1 MRIRTVDKNDV
12 CFYNHEETKGAKRVF
27 GYISVNPTKL
37 TEEEKKRYR
46 AFYCGLCHTLGEH
59 YGSAGRATLSNDMT
73 FLSLLL
79 NALYEPTETVLNE
92 RCTLHPARQHM
103 AVLHEGT
110 NYAADMNIL
119 LAYHKCEDD
128 VSDEASMR
136 GRVGKRALKKAY
148 EQVKK
153 TWPRQAET
161 VAKCLS
167 EIARIE
173 NKESEDLDALT
184 RLSGRM
190 LGECLVWR
198 EDAFAPYLRDL
209 GGALGKFVYLM
220 DAWEDHDGDVRKGCF
235 NPLREMHA
243 QADYEDLIHDV
254 LLMKMGEASEALKLL
269 PLQKDVDLIENVV
282 YHGVWQRYDLKM
294 KQKAGGAGEDEAGG
308 CADPD
313 GTKESDR

>member
-79 NALYEPTETVLNE
+79 NALYEPTETMLNE

-184 RLSGRM
+184 RLSGRI
-190 LGECLVWR
+190 LGECFVWR

-220 DAWEDHDGDVRKGCF
+220 DAYEDYDHDLKHRQF
-235 NPLREMHA
+235 NPLKSLHA
-243 QADYEDLIHDV
+243 QDDYEERIEEILTMEMAACVRAYDDLPIEQDD
-254 LLMKMGEASEALKLL
+254 ALIRNIL
-269 PLQKDVDLIENVV
+269 
-282 YHGVWQRYDLKM
+282 YSGVWGRYAAIQ
-294 KQKAGGAGEDEAGG
+294 QKRKG
-308 CADPD
+308 P
-313 GTKESDR
+313 KE

>member
-79 NALYEPTETVLNE
+79 NALYEPTETMLNE

-190 LGECLVWR
+190 LGECFVWR
-198 EDAFAPYLRDL
+198 EDAFAPYLCNL

-220 DAWEDHDGDVRKGCF
+220 DAYEDYDHDLKHRQF
-235 NPLREMHA
+235 NPLKSLHA
-243 QADYEDLIHDV
+243 QDDYEERMEEILTMEMAACVRAYDDLPIEQDD
-254 LLMKMGEASEALKLL
+254 ALIRNIL
-269 PLQKDVDLIENVV
+269 
-282 YHGVWQRYDLKM
+282 YSGVWGRYAAI
-294 KQKAGGAGEDEAGG
+294 QKKRKG
-308 CADPD
+308 P
-313 GTKESDR
+313 KE

>member
-79 NALYEPTETVLNE
+79 NALYEPTETMLNE

-190 LGECLVWR
+190 LGECFVWR

-220 DAWEDHDGDVRKGCF
+220 DAYEDYDHDLKHRQF
-235 NPLREMHA
+235 NPLKSLHA
-243 QADYEDLIHDV
+243 QDDYEERMEEILTMEMAACVRAYDDLPIEQDD
-254 LLMKMGEASEALKLL
+254 ALIRNIL
-269 PLQKDVDLIENVV
+269 
-282 YHGVWQRYDLKM
+282 YSGVWGRYAAIQ
-294 KQKAGGAGEDEAGG
+294 QKRKG
-308 CADPD
+308 P
-313 GTKESDR
+313 KE

>member
-12 CFYNHEETKGAKRVF
+12 CFYNHEETKGEKRVF

-46 AFYCGLCHTLGEH
+46 AFYCGLCHTLGER

-79 NALYEPTETVLNE
+79 SALYEPTETVLNE
-92 RCTLHPARQHM
+92 RCTLHPARRHM

-190 LGECLVWR
+190 LGECFVWR

-220 DAWEDHDGDVRKGCF
+220 DAYEDYDHDLKHRQF
-235 NPLREMHA
+235 NPLKSLHA
-243 QADYEDLIHDV
+243 QDDYEERIEEILTMEMAACVRAYDDLPIEQDD
-254 LLMKMGEASEALKLL
+254 ALIRNIL
-269 PLQKDVDLIENVV
+269 
-282 YHGVWQRYDLKM
+282 YSGVWGRYAAIQ
-294 KQKAGGAGEDEAGG
+294 QKRKG
-308 CADPD
+308 P
-313 GTKESDR
+313 KE

>member
-12 CFYNHEETKGAKRVF
+12 CFYNHEETKGVKRVF

-190 LGECLVWR
+190 LGECFVWR

-220 DAWEDHDGDVRKGCF
+220 DAYEDYDHDLKHRQF
-235 NPLREMHA
+235 NPLKSLHA
-243 QADYEDLIHDV
+243 QDDYEERMEEILTMEMAACVRAYDDLPIEQDD
-254 LLMKMGEASEALKLL
+254 ALIRNIL
-269 PLQKDVDLIENVV
+269 
-282 YHGVWQRYDLKM
+282 YSGVWGRYAAIQ
-294 KQKAGGAGEDEAGG
+294 QKRKG
-308 CADPD
+308 P
-313 GTKESDR
+313 KE

>member
-12 CFYNHEETKGAKRVF
+12 CFYNHEETKEVKRVF

-79 NALYEPTETVLNE
+79 NALYEPTETMLNE

-220 DAWEDHDGDVRKGCF
+220 DAYEDYDHDLKHRQF
-235 NPLREMHA
+235 NPLKSLHA
-243 QADYEDLIHDV
+243 QDDYEERMEEILTMEMAACVRAYDDLPIEQDD
-254 LLMKMGEASEALKLL
+254 ALIRNIL
-269 PLQKDVDLIENVV
+269 
-282 YHGVWQRYDLKM
+282 YSGVWGRYAAIQ
-294 KQKAGGAGEDEAGG
+294 QKRKG
-308 CADPD
+308 P
-313 GTKESDR
+313 KE

>member
-220 DAWEDHDGDVRKGCF
+220 DAYEDYDHDLKHRQF
-235 NPLREMHA
+235 NPLKSLHA
-243 QADYEDLIHDV
+243 QDDYEERMEEILTMEMAACVRAYDDLPIEQDD
-254 LLMKMGEASEALKLL
+254 ALIRNIL
-269 PLQKDVDLIENVV
+269 
-282 YHGVWQRYDLKM
+282 YSGVWGRYAAIQ
-294 KQKAGGAGEDEAGG
+294 QKRKG
-308 CADPD
+308 P
-313 GTKESDR
+313 KE

>member
-190 LGECLVWR
+190 LGECFVWR
-198 EDAFAPYLRDL
+198 EDAFAPYLCNL

-220 DAWEDHDGDVRKGCF
+220 DAYEDYDHDLKHRQF
-235 NPLREMHA
+235 NPLKSLHA
-243 QADYEDLIHDV
+243 QDDYEERMEEILTMEMAACVRAYDDLPIEQDD
-254 LLMKMGEASEALKLL
+254 ALIRNIL
-269 PLQKDVDLIENVV
+269 
-282 YHGVWQRYDLKM
+282 YSGVWGRYAAI
-294 KQKAGGAGEDEAGG
+294 QKKRKG
-308 CADPD
+308 P
-313 GTKESDR
+313 KE

>member
-12 CFYNHEETKGAKRVF
+12 CFYNHEETKGVKRVF

-190 LGECLVWR
+190 LGECFVWR
-198 EDAFAPYLRDL
+198 EDAFAPYLRNL

-220 DAWEDHDGDVRKGCF
+220 DAYEDYDHDLKHRQF
-235 NPLREMHA
+235 NPLKSLHA
-243 QADYEDLIHDV
+243 QDDYEERMEEILTMEMAACVRAYDDLPIEQDD
-254 LLMKMGEASEALKLL
+254 ALIRNIL
-269 PLQKDVDLIENVV
+269 
-282 YHGVWQRYDLKM
+282 YSGVWGRYAAI
-294 KQKAGGAGEDEAGG
+294 QKKRKG
-308 CADPD
+308 P
-313 GTKESDR
+313 KE

>member
-12 CFYNHEETKGAKRVF
+12 CFYNHEETKGVKRVF

-190 LGECLVWR
+190 LGECFVWR
-198 EDAFAPYLRDL
+198 EDAFAPYLCNL

-220 DAWEDHDGDVRKGCF
+220 DAYEDYDHDLKHRQF
-235 NPLREMHA
+235 NPLKSLHA
-243 QADYEDLIHDV
+243 QDDYEERMEEILTMEMAACVRAYDDLPIEQDD
-254 LLMKMGEASEALKLL
+254 ALIRNIL
-269 PLQKDVDLIENVV
+269 
-282 YHGVWQRYDLKM
+282 YSGVWGRYAAI
-294 KQKAGGAGEDEAGG
+294 QKKRKG
-308 CADPD
+308 P
-313 GTKESDR
+313 KE

>member
-79 NALYEPTETVLNE
+79 NALYEPTETMLNE

-190 LGECLVWR
+190 LGECFVWR

-220 DAWEDHDGDVRKGCF
+220 DAYEDYDHDLKHRQF
-235 NPLREMHA
+235 NPLKSLHA
-243 QADYEDLIHDV
+243 QDDYEERMEEILTMEMAACVRAYDDLPIEQDD
-254 LLMKMGEASEALKLL
+254 ALIRNIL
-269 PLQKDVDLIENVV
+269 
-282 YHGVWQRYDLKM
+282 YSGVWGRYAAI
-294 KQKAGGAGEDEAGG
+294 QKKRKG
-308 CADPD
+308 P
-313 GTKESDR
+313 KE

>member
-12 CFYNHEETKGAKRVF
+12 CFYNHEETKGVKRVF

-79 NALYEPTETVLNE
+79 NALYEPTETMLNE

-190 LGECLVWR
+190 LGECFVWR

-220 DAWEDHDGDVRKGCF
+220 DAYEDYDHDLKHRQF
-235 NPLREMHA
+235 NPLKSLHA
-243 QADYEDLIHDV
+243 QDDYEERMEEILTMEMAACVRAYDDLPIEQDD
-254 LLMKMGEASEALKLL
+254 ALIRNIL
-269 PLQKDVDLIENVV
+269 
-282 YHGVWQRYDLKM
+282 YSGVWGRYAAIQ
-294 KQKAGGAGEDEAGG
+294 QKRKG
-308 CADPD
+308 P
-313 GTKESDR
+313 KE

>member
-12 CFYNHEETKGAKRVF
+12 CFYNHEETKGVKRVF

-190 LGECLVWR
+190 LGECFVWR
-198 EDAFAPYLRDL
+198 EDAFAPYLRNL

-220 DAWEDHDGDVRKGCF
+220 DAYEDYDHDLKHRQF
-235 NPLREMHA
+235 NPLKSLHA
-243 QADYEDLIHDV
+243 QDDYEERIEEILTMEMAACVRAYDDLPIEQDD
-254 LLMKMGEASEALKLL
+254 ALIRNIL
-269 PLQKDVDLIENVV
+269 
-282 YHGVWQRYDLKM
+282 YSGVWGRYAAI
-294 KQKAGGAGEDEAGG
+294 QKKRKG
-308 CADPD
+308 P
-313 GTKESDR
+313 KE

>member
-12 CFYNHEETKGAKRVF
+12 CFYNHEETKGVKRVF

-190 LGECLVWR
+190 LSECFVWR
-198 EDAFAPYLRDL
+198 EDAFAPYLRNL

-220 DAWEDHDGDVRKGCF
+220 DAYEDYDHDLKHRRF
-235 NPLREMHA
+235 NPLKSLHA
-243 QADYEDLIHDV
+243 QDDYEERIEEILTMEMAACVRAYDDLPIEQDD
-254 LLMKMGEASEALKLL
+254 ALIRNIL
-269 PLQKDVDLIENVV
+269 
-282 YHGVWQRYDLKM
+282 YSGVWGRYAAI
-294 KQKAGGAGEDEAGG
+294 QKKRKG
-308 CADPD
+308 P
-313 GTKESDR
+313 KE

>member
-79 NALYEPTETVLNE
+79 NALYEPTETMLNE
-92 RCTLHPARQHM
+92 RCTLHPARPHM

-190 LGECLVWR
+190 LGECFVWR

-220 DAWEDHDGDVRKGCF
+220 DAYEDYDHDLKHRQF
-235 NPLREMHA
+235 NPLKSLHA
-243 QADYEDLIHDV
+243 QDDYEERMEEILTMEMAACVRAYDDLPIEQDD
-254 LLMKMGEASEALKLL
+254 ALIRNIL
-269 PLQKDVDLIENVV
+269 
-282 YHGVWQRYDLKM
+282 YSGVWGRYAAIQ
-294 KQKAGGAGEDEAGG
+294 QKRKG
-308 CADPD
+308 P
-313 GTKESDR
+313 KE

>member
-12 CFYNHEETKGAKRVF
+12 CFYNHEETKGVKRVF

-190 LGECLVWR
+190 LGECFVWR
-198 EDAFAPYLRDL
+198 EDAFAPYLCNL

-220 DAWEDHDGDVRKGCF
+220 DAYEEYDHDLKHRQF
-235 NPLREMHA
+235 NPLKSLHA
-243 QADYEDLIHDV
+243 QDDYEERMEEILTMEMAACVRAYDDLPIEQDD
-254 LLMKMGEASEALKLL
+254 ALIRNIL
-269 PLQKDVDLIENVV
+269 
-282 YHGVWQRYDLKM
+282 YSGVWGRYAAI
-294 KQKAGGAGEDEAGG
+294 QKKRKG
-308 CADPD
+308 P
-313 GTKESDR
+313 KE